1 MNEGPNA
8 ENMTQWMS
16 MFERGLMVISMGWS
30 YDMAASGAGS
40 AEMMDMYNTMYGQ
53 LGQFTV
59 QVRQI
64 LEGALAT

>member
-1 MNEGPNA
+1 
-8 ENMTQWMS
+8 
-16 MFERGLMVISMGWS
+16 
-30 YDMAASGAGS
+30 MAASGAGS